1 MLKKT
6 RMLSVK
12 IAVGFGM
19 LIIFLI
25 IVSAA
30 AWNGFDNSARGLAVY
45 QGLVRDTDMSGQLR
59 ANILSVRANVGDYL
73 FKGNESAYQ
82 TYKESW
88 GKMEKFLKE
97 AKEIIKEPGRAAIL
111 AQAVG
116 EAENYNADFEK
127 VAEYTRN
134 RSKKLE
140 DIIAPAGVK
149 MEKGLTDIMLSAKQ
163 DNDMDANYY
172 SSLALRQILLI
183 RLYVS
188 RFLATGESSESE
200 RVLTEFSGFQENLRR
215 LAKFTEHPVRLKLV
229 KSVSEDS
236 DVYMKTC
243 DEIFRITPE
252 RDKLI
257 SEMLDQLGPEIVRKA
272 EEISLDVKA
281 EQDRLGIQ
289 LTASNRRYLYVMIAI
304 GMAAILTGIVTAMLI
319 VRSIRKGIADALKVT
334 RSVAQGDLSISIET
348 DRKDEIGDLLENM
361 KLMVETVRQRA
372 DIITEI
378 ADGDLSAKIQ
388 VLSDKDILGKSLSL
402 MVSVASE
409 RARMVEQFA
418 AGDLTVNMNALSDKD
433 ILGKS
438 LSLMVSVAEERALM
452 AEQFAAG
459 DLSVEMKVLSD
470 KDILGKSLSLMV
482 EAARER
488 SLMVERLARGDL
500 SADITMLSDKDILGK
515 SLALM
520 LEVARERSRTVEKI
534 AGGDL
539 TAEMEVL
546 SDEDVL
552 GKSFS
557 RMIRRLSEIV
567 AGVISASDNVAAAS
581 QQMSSGLE
589 NMSQGS
595 SEQAGSAQ
603 EVSAS
608 MDEMV
613 SIIRQNADNAS
624 ETEKI
629 ALKSAEDA
637 GEGGRAAEEN
647 AAAMKK
653 IARKVSI
660 ISEIA
665 RQTDLLALNAAIE
678 AARAGEYGKGFAVV
692 ASEVRK
698 LSERSQAAAAE
709 IGELSASSV
718 AIAEKTGEILTNL
731 IPGSR
736 KTAELVQDI
745 SAASS
750 EQSRGAEQVFK
761 AVQQLDTVIQQ
772 NAALSEEMAT
782 TSEEL
787 ASQAEMLRDKINFF
801 RIHETSEALL
811 HDDRDEMRR
820 RIPDPKYK
828 SSKYK
833 TVQKKRK
840 NKISEKK
847 EVNTGDEF
855 PMNRGEDVENEFE
868 AYEEF

>member
-12 IAVGFGM
+12 IAGGFGL

-30 AWNGFDNSARGLAVY
+30 AWNGFDSLARGLTAY
-45 QGLVRDTDMSGQLR
+45 QVLVSDTDMAGQLR
-59 ANILSVRANVGDYL
+59 ANILTVRANVGNYL
-73 FKGNESAYQ
+73 LKGDESAYRV
-82 TYKESW
+82 YEESW
-88 GKMEKFLKE
+88 KNMEGFLKE
-97 AKEIIKEPGRAAIL
+97 AKEKITESGRAAIL
-111 AQAVG
+111 AKAAE
-116 EAENYNADFEK
+116 EAESYNADFEK
-127 VAEYTRN
+127 VAEYTRKRN
-134 RSKKLE
+134 GKVE
-140 DIIAPAGVK
+140 DVIVPTGIK
-149 MEKGLTDIMLSAKQ
+149 MEKSLTDIMLSAKQ
-163 DNDMDANYY
+163 DNDMDAGYY
-172 SSLALRQILLI
+172 SSLALRQLLLI
-183 RLYVS
+183 RVYVA
-188 RFLATGESSESE
+188 RFLNNGEASESE
-200 RVLTEFSGFQENLRR
+200 RVVTEFSGFQENLRR
-215 LAKFTEHPVRLKLV
+215 LVKFTEHPVRLKLV

-236 DVYMKTC
+236 DIYMKTC

-252 RDKLI
+252 RNKLI
-257 SEMLDQLGPEIVRKA
+257 SEILDRLGPGIVKKA
-272 EEISLDVKA
+272 EDINLDVKA

-289 LTASNRRYLYVMIAI
+289 LAGSNKRYLYFTIVI
-304 GMAAILTGIVTAMLI
+304 GMAAVLTGFVTAMLI
-319 VRSIRKGIADALKVT
+319 VKSIRKGIADAVKVT
-334 RSVAQGDLSISIET
+334 RSVAQGDLSGSIET
-348 DRKDEIGDLLENM
+348 DRKDELGDLLENM
-361 KLMVETVRQRA
+361 KLMVNTVRQRA
-372 DIITEI
+372 DIITQI
-378 ADGDLSAKIQ
+378 ADGDLSAEIR

-402 MVSVASE
+402 MVAVAGE

-418 AGDLTVNMNALSDKD
+418 RGDLSVDMKVLSDKD
-433 ILGKS
+433 VLGKS
-438 LSLMVSVAEERALM
+438 LSLMVRVAGERAAM
-452 AEQFAAG
+452 SECFARG
-459 DLSVEMKVLSD
+459 DLTVNMNVLSD
-470 KDILGKSLSLMV
+470 KDLLGKSLSLMV
-482 EAARER
+482 DAARER
-488 SLMVERLARGDL
+488 SLMVERFASGDL
-500 SADITMLSDKDILGK
+500 RVDMTMLSDKDTLGK
-515 SLALM
+515 SLSLM
-520 LEVARERSRTVEKI
+520 VDVARERSRTVEQI

-546 SDEDVL
+546 SDEDIL

-557 RMIRRLSEIV
+557 RMIRKLSEIV
-567 AGVISASDNVAAAS
+567 AGVVSAADNVASAS

-595 SEQAGSAQ
+595 AEQAGSAQ

-653 IARKVSI
+653 IVRKVSI
-660 ISEIA
+660 IEEIA

-678 AARAGEYGKGFAVV
+678 AARAGEYGRGFAVV

-718 AIAEKTGEILTNL
+718 AIAEKAGEILINL

-750 EQSRGAEQVFK
+750 EQSRGAEQIFK

-787 ASQAEMLRDKINFF
+787 ASQAELLRDKINFF
-801 RIHETSEALL
+801 KIHETSEASL
-811 HDDRDEMRR
+811 HDDRDERR
-820 RIPDPKYK
+820 RIPDAKNRK
-828 SSKYK
+828 HKV
-833 TVQKKRK
+833 VQKKRK
-840 NKISEKK
+840 NKPTEKK
-847 EVNTGDEF
+847 EVNTDDDLLI
-855 PMNRGEDVENEFE
+855 NKGEDIENEFE

>member
-12 IAVGFGM
+12 IAGGFGL

-30 AWNGFDNSARGLAVY
+30 AWNGFDSLARGLTAY
-45 QGLVRDTDMSGQLR
+45 QVLVSDTDMAGQLR
-59 ANILSVRANVGDYL
+59 ANILTVRANVGNYL
-73 FKGNESAYQ
+73 LKGDESAYRV
-82 TYKESW
+82 YEESW
-88 GKMEKFLKE
+88 KNMEGFLKE
-97 AKEIIKEPGRAAIL
+97 AKEKITESGRAAIL
-111 AQAVG
+111 AKAAE
-116 EAENYNADFEK
+116 EAESYNADFER
-127 VAEYTRN
+127 VAEYTRKRN
-134 RSKKLE
+134 GKVE
-140 DIIAPAGVK
+140 DVIVPTGIK
-149 MEKGLTDIMLSAKQ
+149 MEKSLTDIMLSAKQ
-163 DNDMDANYY
+163 DNDMDAGYY
-172 SSLALRQILLI
+172 SSLALRQLLLI
-183 RLYVS
+183 RVYVA
-188 RFLATGESSESE
+188 RFLNNGEASESE
-200 RVLTEFSGFQENLRR
+200 RVVTEFSGFQENLRR
-215 LAKFTEHPVRLKLV
+215 LVKFTEHPVRMKLV

-236 DVYMKTC
+236 DIYMKTC

-252 RDKLI
+252 RNKLI
-257 SEMLDQLGPEIVRKA
+257 SEILDRLGPGIVKKA
-272 EEISLDVKA
+272 EAINLDVKA

-289 LTASNRRYLYVMIAI
+289 LAGSNKRYLYFTIVI
-304 GMAAILTGIVTAMLI
+304 GMAAVLTGFVTAMLI
-319 VRSIRKGIADALKVT
+319 VKSIRKGIADAVKVT
-334 RSVAQGDLSISIET
+334 RSVAQGDLSGSIET
-348 DRKDEIGDLLENM
+348 DRKDELGDLLENM
-361 KLMVETVRQRA
+361 KLMVNTVRQRA
-372 DIITEI
+372 DIITQI
-378 ADGDLSAKIQ
+378 ADGDLSAEIR

-402 MVSVASE
+402 MVAVAGE

-418 AGDLTVNMNALSDKD
+418 RGDLSVDMKVLSDKD
-433 ILGKS
+433 VLGKS
-438 LSLMVSVAEERALM
+438 LSLMVKVAGERAAM
-452 AEQFAAG
+452 SECFARG
-459 DLSVEMKVLSD
+459 DLTVNMNVLSD
-470 KDILGKSLSLMV
+470 KDLLGKSLSLMV
-482 EAARER
+482 DAARER
-488 SLMVERLARGDL
+488 SLMVERFASGDL
-500 SADITMLSDKDILGK
+500 K
-515 SLALM
+515 SLSLM
-520 LEVARERSRTVEKI
+520 VDVARERSRTVEQI

-546 SDEDVL
+546 SDEDIL

-557 RMIRRLSEIV
+557 RMIRKLSEIV
-567 AGVISASDNVAAAS
+567 AGVVSAADNVASAS

-595 SEQAGSAQ
+595 AEQAGSAQ

-653 IARKVSI
+653 IVRKVSI
-660 ISEIA
+660 IEEIA

-678 AARAGEYGKGFAVV
+678 AARAGEYGRGFAVV

-698 LSERSQAAAAE
+698 LSERSQSAAAE

-718 AIAEKTGEILTNL
+718 AIAEKAGEILINL

-750 EQSRGAEQVFK
+750 EQSRGAEQIFK

-787 ASQAEMLRDKINFF
+787 ASQAELLRDKINFF
-801 RIHETSEALL
+801 KIHETSEASL
-811 HDDRDEMRR
+811 HDDRDERR
-820 RIPDPKYK
+820 RIPDAKNRK
-828 SSKYK
+828 HKV
-833 TVQKKRK
+833 VQKKRK
-840 NKISEKK
+840 NKPTEKK
-847 EVNTGDEF
+847 EVNTDDDLLI
-855 PMNRGEDVENEFE
+855 NKGEDIENEFE